1 MHRTTAV
8 SRADGNALS
17 QTLSPMENQTTQE
30 NTAAVSVG
38 SDALV
43 LPLELAFIRWSVV
56 HRRWHE
62 MANDMPL
69 LQAFLAGWCCR
80 CIGTT
85 PPGTVGTF
93 RESFFAGWR
102 EADDQVTI
110 ASRQNAK
117 GDSQSPDQ
125 KS

>member
-1 MHRTTAV
+1 MSHAAETTHDDTA
-8 SRADGNALS
+8 NA
-17 QTLSPMENQTTQE
+17 NG
-30 NTAAVSVG
+30 VG
-38 SDALV
+38 SGGLV

-62 MANDMPL
+62 TANDMPL

-85 PPGTVGTF
+85 PPENVGIF
-93 RESFFAGWR
+93 RASFFAGWR

-110 ASRQNAK
+110 ASRQNNPSEPRA
-117 GDSQSPDQ
+117 
-125 KS
+125 

>member
-1 MHRTTAV
+1 MKTPIE
-8 SRADGNALS
+8 S
-17 QTLSPMENQTTQE
+17 
-30 NTAAVSVG
+30 SVTKTPAQG
-38 SDALV
+38 QMQGVRCGGLV

-62 MANDMPL
+62 TANDMPL

-85 PPGTVGTF
+85 PPENVGTF
-93 RESFFAGWR
+93 RASFFAGWR

-110 ASRQNAK
+110 ASRQNAEV
-117 GDSQSPDQ
+117 SHARRENQ
-125 KS
+125 